1 VTGQE
6 EKVLDLLRTHLI
18 ATEGRLYDQVASA
31 FQWLMATLFAANGG
45 AILGLLGAEREGIP
59 GTNAALGWFG
69 AGVLLSILMGVLS
82 SFWGH
87 RASIRVTTT
96 RFKIE
101 RALLE
106 GVMSQEAVDDV
117 LAQKP
122 NWRTWF
128 PSYVG
133 SGAFLCLLIG
143 MLTVARSLS

>member
-1 VTGQE
+1 MTGQE

-18 ATEGRLYDQVASA
+18 ATEGRLYDQVATT
-31 FQWLMATLFAANGG
+31 FRWLMGTLFAANGG
-45 AILGLLGAEREGIP
+45 ALLALLGAGREGLQ

-87 RASIRVTTT
+87 RASVRVTTT

-106 GVMSQEAVDDV
+106 GVMSHEAVAEV

-133 SGAFLCLLIG
+133 SAAFLCLAIG
-143 MLTVARSLS
+143 MLTVARSL